1 VSSAPTLPGPAPAAT
16 SLVREDGTWF
26 DAGVGTLCGRISA
39 AGYVLGLSASVDR
52 PTLYPGDYIENTQV
66 VDLTGQDIVALAA
79 EMTGLVV
86 PTGIEMPGYTTGT
99 DSLLHYRM
107 DEVSGGARDEVD
119 WSHDLR
125 MADGLISPSVP
136 AYNLG
141 YGLARTWG
149 AGAGDMVGE
158 NDPQI
163 IPAAGL
169 PSYTVDWWQN
179 FDVASIATSNGVS
192 PTVFQ
197 LRSVTAGGF
206 RILWGGL
213 SGMGAHTWRLYI
225 EHWNSGVYSA
235 QNLIATARAA
245 NQGNEFFSVAFDDT
259 TMAARVYINGALVAT
274 TGAFAVAPGQ
284 PLVGA
289 RIHVGDPLY
298 RGVIDDVR
306 LSNTNHN
313 LATHQAA
320 YATRLNA
327 PVIYDV
333 SWWLHIDIDDEHYAS
348 CKITADSS
356 GRPAYLN
363 APTGIVLGVHTLSCR
378 LELGA
383 GA

>member
-1 VSSAPTLPGPAPAAT
+1 MSSAPTLPGPAPAAT
-16 SLVREDGTWF
+16 SLVRADGTWF

-39 AGYVLGLSASVDR
+39 AGYVLGLSSSVDR

-66 VDLTGQDIVALAA
+66 VDLTGQDLVVMAA

-99 DSLLHYRM
+99 DALLHYRM

-119 WSHDLR
+119 WQHDLR
-125 MADGLISPSVP
+125 MVDGLVSPSVP
-136 AYNLG
+136 TYNLG

-149 AGAGDMVGE
+149 AGAGAMAGE
-158 NDPQI
+158 ASPLV

-179 FDVASIATSNGVS
+179 FAVDSIVTSNGVS
-192 PTVFQ
+192 PNVFQ
-197 LRSVTAGGF
+197 LRSVTAGGL

-213 SGMGAHTWRLYI
+213 AGMGAHTWRLYI
-225 EHWNSGVYSA
+225 EHWKGGVYSS

-259 TMAARVYINGALVAT
+259 TMAARVYINGVLVAT
-274 TGAFAVAPGQ
+274 TGAFAVHPGQ
-284 PLVGA
+284 PLLGA
-289 RIHVGDPLY
+289 RVQIGDPLY

-327 PVIYDV
+327 PSVYAV
-333 SWWLHIDIDDEHYAS
+333 SWWLHINVDGEHYAS
-348 CKITADSS
+348 CKITADAS
-356 GRPAYLN
+356 GRPAYLQ
-363 APTGIVLGVHTLSCR
+363 APSFHLPGVHTIAAR
-378 LELGA
+378 LELGL